1 MLTIDG
7 SRLEGGG
14 QIVRTAVALSAL
26 TGIPVELL
34 RIRENRKRPG
44 LGNQHCAAVRAVAA
58 TCDARV
64 LGNSPGSRTLR
75 FIPGAPRNTDI
86 AVDVGTA
93 GSVPLVI
100 QGWLPVA
107 LEHGGSLE
115 VRGGTEVPRSPT
127 IDYLTEVFI
136 PALGPAAAHVT
147 VAVSRRGY
155 YPAGGGLV
163 RVEVSP
169 GEPGPLRIRPRGSSG
184 IRSCSSGLP
193 EHVADRQAAAA
204 FSVISGATGEKFPVT
219 VDRANGPGKGSSC
232 TVWKEARGSS
242 ALGRIGLP
250 AEKVGEAAAR
260 GFLDE
265 IHEGGET
272 DRYLGDQLLP
282 YLGRYGGSYTCGQLT
297 LHTRTVSWILDEFGF
312 PVQTKVGHPAEFS
325 A

>member
-1 MLTIDG
+1 MLTLDG

-64 LGNSPGSRTLR
+64 SGNSPGSRTLL
-75 FIPGAPRNTDI
+75 FLPGSARNKDI
-86 AVDVGTA
+86 TVDVGTA

-100 QGWLPVA
+100 QAWLPVA
-107 LEHGGSLE
+107 LEYGGSLE
-115 VRGGTEVPRSPT
+115 VRGGTEVPKSPT
-127 IDYLTEVFI
+127 IDYLNEVFL
-136 PALGPAAAHVT
+136 PALGPAAAQVT

-169 GEPGPLRIRPRGSSG
+169 GEPGPLRISSRGSSG

-204 FSVISGATGEKFPVT
+204 LAVISGAAGEEFPVT
-219 VDRANGPGKGSSC
+219 IDRTDGPGKGSSC
-232 TVWKEARGSS
+232 TVWKEAWGSS

-265 IHEGGET
+265 MCEGGET

-282 YLGRYGGSYTCGQLT
+282 YLGRYGGSYTCGHLT
-297 LHTRTVSWILDEFGF
+297 LHARTVSWILDEFGF
-312 PVQTKVGHPAEFS
+312 PVRIKEGYPVEFS

>member
-26 TGIPVELL
+26 TGVPVELHH
-34 RIRENRKRPG
+34 IRENRSKPG

-64 LGNSPGSRTLR
+64 SGNTPGSRTLR
-75 FIPGAPRNTDI
+75 FKPGSPRHADI

-93 GSVPLVI
+93 GSIPLVI
-100 QGWLPVA
+100 QAWLPVA

-127 IDYLTEVFI
+127 IDYLTEVVL
-136 PALGPAAAHVT
+136 PALESAASVM
-147 VAVSRRGY
+147 VAIRRRGY
-155 YPAGGGLV
+155 YPIGGGMV

-169 GEPGPLRIRPRGSSG
+169 GEPGPLRIRSGGSSG

-193 EHVADRQAAAA
+193 KHVADRQAATALA
-204 FSVISGATGEKFPVT
+204 VVSDALGEKFPVT
-219 VDRANGPGKGSSC
+219 IDRTEGPGKGSSC
-232 TVWKEARGSS
+232 TVWKEAMGSA
-242 ALGRIGLP
+242 ALGRIGVP
-250 AEKVGEAAAR
+250 AEKVGETAAR
-260 GFLDE
+260 GLLDE
-265 IHEGGET
+265 MCEGGET
-272 DRYLGDQLLP
+272 DRYLGDQLLL
-282 YLGRYGGSYTCGQLT
+282 YLGRYGGYYTCGHQT
-297 LHTRTVSWILDEFGF
+297 LHARTIRWILDEFGF
-312 PVQTKVGHPAEFS
+312 PVQIKEGHPVEFS

>member
-86 AVDVGTA
+86 TVDVGTA

-100 QGWLPVA
+100 QAWLPVA

-169 GEPGPLRIRPRGSSG
+169 GE
-184 IRSCSSGLP
+184 
-193 EHVADRQAAAA
+193 
-204 FSVISGATGEKFPVT
+204 
-219 VDRANGPGKGSSC
+219 
-232 TVWKEARGSS
+232 
-242 ALGRIGLP
+242 
-250 AEKVGEAAAR
+250 
-260 GFLDE
+260 
-265 IHEGGET
+265 
-272 DRYLGDQLLP
+272 
-282 YLGRYGGSYTCGQLT
+282 
-297 LHTRTVSWILDEFGF
+297 
-312 PVQTKVGHPAEFS
+312 
-325 A
+325 